1 MTIRTLKDSD
11 TFSSSFDYNEKTKH
25 ALVEFSARAKDG
37 EPRHAMKCDLDYST
51 LSHVELVELANR
63 SVVIDLQRQW
73 RVLAATTGSTART
86 VNPFARVNV
95 KSAVVDASRKVA
107 SPVTRVAKGLTLIS
121 AKERADMLAA
131 LQLMVAEDKKV
142 VAKKA

>member
-37 EPRHAMKCDLDYST
+37 EPRYAMKCDLDYST

-73 RVLAATTGSTART
+73 RVLAATKGST

-95 KSAVVDASRKVA
+95 KSAVVDASRRVA
-107 SPVTRVAKGLTLIS
+107 SPATRAASALTKMS

-131 LQLMVAEDKKV
+131 LQAMVAEDKKP
-142 VAKKA
+142 AKKA